1 MSNMNS
7 KLFQCMLPHYFK
19 WKNSSFGHPY
29 FDAMSVWMFPIIRG
43 PPRRYYKWSIPP
55 NCGNLYIG
63 HNKPFAIHHC
73 WMSVEPCNPEENA
86 WHCME
91 AGWGLRSRVCSNLGP
106 LTCQNTTRTGLQRPH
121 PACGAAFRFVGVQ
134 SWWNVSAFL
143 GPPHR
148 RCHTLEKISLSY
160 LPACSLGGTYRSKR
174 MFSQ

>member
-7 KLFQCMLPHYFK
+7 KLFQCMLPHYLK

-106 LTCQNTTRTGLQRPH
+106 LTCQNTTRTGLQLWGWSSLY
-121 PACGAAFRFVGVQ
+121 CRFHFWAMVANGGV
-134 SWWNVSAFL
+134 AGFYHMIL
-143 GPPHR
+143 
-148 RCHTLEKISLSY
+148 
-160 LPACSLGGTYRSKR
+160 
-174 MFSQ
+174 